1 MPKVSKQSASHVDD
15 HDRVSGHLLTVLFK
29 NGTRLAGK
37 RRRPFRLKERQSLD
51 IKDQQADQQGCNAGQ
66 WHGII
71 DADRRQCAAW
81 HSGETG

>member
-37 RRRPFRLKERQSLD
+37 KTQTFSIEGGAEFSHQKPQGGSTRAQCGIVARYNRR
-51 IKDQQADQQGCNAGQ
+51 
-66 WHGII
+66 
-71 DADRRQCAAW
+71 
-81 HSGETG
+81 

>member
-37 RRRPFRLKERQSLD
+37 KRQTFS
-51 IKDQQADQQGCNAGQ
+51 IE
-66 WHGII
+66 
-71 DADRRQCAAW
+71 
-81 HSGETG
+81 GETKFRHQRPAGGPTGVQCRTMARYNRR